1 MLDYIM
7 QKRLDLKMSR
17 LARKLLMM
25 FAVMLM
31 GGLGLVLTSNT
42 YADEGSFKIYAG
54 QSTNFVY
61 TDPLSGISTE
71 YPGGSIEES
80 ANVIANGDGTYR
92 VSSDRIFNSYA
103 IELRIEGRSLVI
115 SAGSGCLGAKSAKVG
130 FKDSIKDFHDAIQAE
145 IGGQEWLY
153 TCDGGFGNVTNVR
166 VKFSVEDVTDP
177 DKVELPAVATEEEL
191 TGGTGGVQTN
201 CINSGAANT
210 LGWIVCPF
218 MDWMGN
224 AAQDL
229 YNGTVKGSL
238 QVEPEL
244 FSGDSGGTRQGWET
258 FRNIANVL
266 FIILFLFVIFSQI
279 TGLGIDNYGI
289 KKILP
294 KLIISAILINL
305 SYWLCIVFMDLS
317 NIIGNSL
324 QALFNNLAA
333 GLTPSSTIV
342 GPDAFSSAGAT
353 IVSVIITGLAVT
365 GVGTVVALN
374 PAVLLTLAVSVI
386 GVVISILFLFILLSV
401 REAAVVVLVVIAPL
415 AVVCYMLPNTKSM
428 FDKWLKF
435 FEGLLLVYPICGLLI
450 GGGNYVSQLLLASGI
465 GDGDI
470 FSAITAMIIGIVPIF
485 FIPTVLRNSFS
496 AMGNIGAKI
505 SGIGQRVSGATTGA
519 ARNSQA
525 YKNAQEMGRMRQ
537 TRIRAGINAD
547 GSQKQL
553 GRFGTMIRG
562 GKRNVMRN
570 AAQYLKDRDE
580 IRQAEAFLTDPA
592 AFEAAKIAQERRA
605 SNDAVSNW
613 EMLVDDASQN
623 GSNYDTLIGLY
634 RDYMMNGNVDGT
646 RAVARVAGRRKDY
659 AARFMRDAFTGDNAM
674 FTVDANNVRHD
685 YDRNDV
691 AAVANELATGTSSG
705 TYRSASPLGYGFVS
719 QINENP
725 GSANYSYGG
734 ENGWQNRENV
744 DSALK
749 AFVTNRSEFAGI
761 KGGEMDKM
769 FELMGGYEDENGAH
783 IDSRRAVMSEGE
795 ATRMQSL
802 ATDVI
807 ENRDKDPIDLTKAEQ
822 LAKIS
827 GKYRYDKATGNFI
840 PVRNAG
846 VDDGRARDFG
856 GEGESISHD

>member
-130 FKDSIKDFHDAIQAE
+130 FKDSVKDFRDAIQAE

-305 SYWLCIVFMDLS
+305 SYWLCIVFVDLS

-505 SGIGQRVSGATTGA
+505 SGIGQRVSGAATGA

-562 GKRNVMRN
+562 GKRNVTRN
-570 AAQYLKDRDE
+570 AAQYLKDQSE
-580 IRQAEAFLTDPA
+580 IRQAEDFMRNPV
-592 AFEAAKIAQERRA
+592 AFEAAKIAQEKQA
-605 SNDAVSNW
+605 EANEIA
-613 EMLVDDASQN
+613 
-623 GSNYDTLIGLY
+623 NYETLINSQTRNGEDETELY
-634 RDYMMNGNVDGT
+634 KMFDSYMAKGDKAGAV
-646 RAVARVAGRRKDY
+646 AVARIAGRRKDT
-659 AARFMRDAFTGDNAM
+659 AARFAEAKLSGIDQQGPSI
-674 FTVDANNVRHD
+674 ANSYKPD
-685 YDRNDV
+685 MLQSV
-691 AAVANELATGTSSG
+691 AKEMATGENSG
-705 TYRSASPLGYGFVS
+705 QYRASSPL
-719 QINENP
+719 
-725 GSANYSYGG
+725 
-734 ENGWQNRENV
+734 
-744 DSALK
+744 
-749 AFVTNRSEFAGI
+749 AFEFAAQLNRGTAGTQDY
-761 KGGEMDKM
+761 KSW
-769 FELMGGYEDENGAH
+769 LAQTDENGNHVNINNAMDNYVTDSKELVGLKNSSLKEIADL
-783 IDSRRAVMSEGE
+783 IDAGMMDPAVAGRIQNLAGETIDNRNVTGVWDSTKSDNIHRLAGRAG
-795 ATRMQSL
+795 
-802 ATDVI
+802 
-807 ENRDKDPIDLTKAEQ
+807 
-822 LAKIS
+822 
-827 GKYRYDKATGNFI
+827 
-840 PVRNAG
+840 
-846 VDDGRARDFG
+846 GRARDFG